1 MDNNNRRNLVLWKDF
16 KEFAMKGNIVDL
28 AVAVVIGG
36 AFGKIVTSLV
46 ENIIMPL
53 VGVLTGGIDLTES
66 FKYGSGDAQIKL
78 GVFLQSILDFL
89 IIAFAIFMALRIMTK
104 LTRKKEEAAV
114 EESTPELDTKEE
126 LLKEIRDLLKKEQ
139 A

>member
-1 MDNNNRRNLVLWKDF
+1 MWKDF

-46 ENIIMPL
+46 ANIIMPL
-53 VGVLTGGIDLTES
+53 VGILTGGIDLTES
-66 FKYGSGDAQIKL
+66 FVYGSGDATVKL
-78 GVFLQSILDFL
+78 GEFLQSIIDFL

-104 LTRKKEEAAV
+104 FSRKK
-114 EESTPELDTKEE
+114 
-126 LLKEIRDLLKKEQ
+126 KKRQ
-139 A
+139 LWKNQHLN